1 MFSYPFVL
9 YIYIYIYIC
18 VCVYNIYIYIR
29 RKKVYIDGKME
40 KDTAFFKLQKN
51 KPDDKDYELIILK
64 VPCDKRKRHMLET
77 KSIHNVKRLCTY
89 YYNNNN
95 NNNNNNKNN
104 IMNNKNN
111 NSIRNYTQKLS
122 NATQKLFIL
131 MKQNFNINIKEN
143 TNIYCPFHEKESIS
157 NSPSAKFYFDTNTYA
172 CFSTNCPLK
181 KSFIRNKANSYK
193 GCVCINS
200 VSLLNRIETLISRC
214 TQRSGKLRN
223 TGERL
228 RSWRYST

>member
-1 MFSYPFVL
+1 MLNDNHTLLHSILDLKKYIESAEEFLECSTVDIVVHILLGFDFFFQCIMCLFLYKFVNRYL
-9 YIYIYIYIC
+9 HYHHSS
-18 VCVYNIYIYIR
+18 
-29 RKKVYIDGKME
+29 GE
-40 KDTAFFKLQKN
+40 KN
-51 KPDDKDYELIILK
+51 KFLYLL
-64 VPCDKRKRHMLET
+64 L
-77 KSIHNVKRLCTY
+77 LCPNTDLD
-89 YYNNNN
+89 
-95 NNNNNNKNN
+95 
-104 IMNNKNN
+104 INKNN
-111 NSIRNYTQKLS
+111 NSIKSYTQKLS
-122 NATQKLFIL
+122 NATQKLLIL